1 MAKCQSDQS
10 LHYVGFQLNFLIR
23 VSIIAVASY
32 WIATRF
38 NGFWPTHTNWLFN
51 VRGANV
57 DASANYLGWEFF
69 RQSPL
74 LQWPIT
80 RITNLGPNQG
90 SSVAMTDSLPL
101 LAIIFKPILY
111 WFHSPFQYFGLW
123 IFFCFF
129 MQAYFSTKL
138 LTLWIKDRSI
148 VFFGTFMFT
157 LAPPFL
163 DRMRFHLPLAAH
175 FVIVASIFLY
185 FREKNSII
193 QWLILLS
200 STVLIHPYL
209 VPPVI
214 IVFVARE
221 ISDININELNIR
233 LIIRN
238 FFLVVGISWF
248 TAIQSGLFVFGSS
261 SIKKSGFSDFSSN
274 VLSLLDPAVHLN
286 ETDNTWSLRIPNIPN
301 GAYQYEGFAFLG
313 SGVIALILILA
324 ICQIADF
331 YSNRQKRKMFL
342 TIGWIGIV
350 GIIAKRSGIVYLP
363 AFALLTILFN
373 SRKLMTKS
381 KSAKVYVIAVLL
393 LSIWSFSNVFQIGG
407 RVVSWPIPNKMV
419 DIASI
424 FRTSGRFIWLL
435 FYSTLVLILV
445 SIFRYFRSRSIL
457 IGILAL
463 ALVCQV
469 YDSRGA
475 IGSVKESFSDSQQSS
490 TFQSALWSAIGT
502 KYKHIV
508 VVYPSGSPTI
518 DQNDPFFS
526 TFPDKHIWI
535 DLGRFALYHHLSL
548 NDFYFSR
555 YPKFNSDTTEIDT
568 ALQNGEFDRNSL
580 YIFVDPRAWFLAK
593 TSHGSSDLIG
603 LLDGLPILLPGLN
616 TCGDCNFTGFESK
629 A

>member
-1 MAKCQSDQS
+1 MGEYQYNQTLCYGNS
-10 LHYVGFQLNFLIR
+10 QLNFLLR
-23 VSIIAVASY
+23 VSIVAVTSY

-38 NGFWPTHTNWLFN
+38 NGFWPTDTNWLFN
-51 VRGANV
+51 VRGGNV

-80 RITNLGPNQG
+80 RMTNLGPNQG

-101 LAIIFKPILY
+101 LAIIFKPLLF

-138 LTLWIKDRSI
+138 LTIWIKDRSI
-148 VFFGTFMFT
+148 VFFGTYMFT

-175 FVIVASIFLY
+175 FVIVASIYLY
-185 FREKNSII
+185 FRDKNSIVK
-193 QWLILLS
+193 WLILVV
-200 STVLIHPYL
+200 STILIHPYL
-209 VPPVI
+209 VPPLI

-221 ISDININELNIR
+221 ISDININELN
-233 LIIRN
+233 LLPIIRN
-238 FFLVVGISWF
+238 FLLVAGTSWF
-248 TAIQSGLFVFGSS
+248 TALQSGLFVFGSG
-261 SIKKSGFSDFSSN
+261 SIKKSGFGDFSSN

-286 ETDNTWSLRIPNIPN
+286 ETDNTWSLRLPNIAN

-313 SGVIALILILA
+313 SGMIVLILILA
-324 ICQIADF
+324 ICQIVDF
-331 YSNRQKRKMFL
+331 HSHKPMRSIFL
-342 TIGWIGIV
+342 AIGCIGVIGITAER
-350 GIIAKRSGIVYLP
+350 GWIVYLL
-363 AFALLTILFN
+363 AFALFVILFN
-373 SRKLMTKS
+373 SRKLILKS
-381 KSAKVYVIAVLL
+381 KSLKAYVVAVLL
-393 LSIWSFSNVFQIGG
+393 LSVWSFSNIFQIGG
-407 RVVSWPIPNKMV
+407 KVLSLPIPDELAIV
-419 DIASI
+419 ASI

-435 FYSTLVLILV
+435 FYTMLVLVLVSVFWYFRTKSVLIAILV
-445 SIFRYFRSRSIL
+445 ITL
-457 IGILAL
+457 MG
-463 ALVCQV
+463 QV

-475 IGSVKESFSDSQQSS
+475 IGSVKESFSDNQRSS

-518 DQNDPFFS
+518 DQIDPFFS

-535 DLGRFALYHHLSL
+535 DLGRFALEYHLSL

-555 YPKFNSDTTEIDT
+555 YPKYNSATTEIDK
-568 ALQNGEFDRNSL
+568 ALQNGKFDRNSL